1 MTKEPTQEEIDASPT
16 LSAIQAIKYAENDP
30 EGRIFLELFTQD
42 LNILQFMYLIN
53 YLWEE

>member
-30 EGRIFLELFTQD
+30 EGRKFLELFTQD